1 MVRKENPFLCNWC
14 WSETTEWNVILIITM
29 HAQSFLLCFLTQNK
43 FELLIF
49 NCRLEN
55 WDFLSHKLSIF
66 FVVMTAN
73 WLFFFVCVDCKNFIL
88 FFVFLIFFS
97 FLIYTRKMKSVC
109 IQCALKVIVC
119 HPVVQRKLILF
130 FYRYGEPIK
139 KEKKKKLVSC
149 TPRVI
154 NFNAVFSSRLF
165 EIWVTNL
172 KGSVLD
178 FNLIYF

>member
-1 MVRKENPFLCNWC
+1 MKASLFHFSQGTWYILEWVSWFDLTKIFHIIFMVRKENPFLCNWC

-88 FFVFLIFFS
+88 FFCIFNFFFFFNLYKKDEICLYSMCLEGHRVSPSGSKKTNFVFL
-97 FLIYTRKMKSVC
+97 
-109 IQCALKVIVC
+109 Q
-119 HPVVQRKLILF
+119 
-130 FYRYGEPIK
+130 
-139 KEKKKKLVSC
+139 
-149 TPRVI
+149 
-154 NFNAVFSSRLF
+154 
-165 EIWVTNL
+165 IWRTN
-172 KGSVLD
+172 
-178 FNLIYF
+178 